1 MTIYGGL
8 AYPHCR
14 RDLGERQAVGK
25 TQINDA
31 PCLRRDVAAYH
42 AVDPCDCLIIGPA
55 VRVVLLIVEKIAVGN
70 ALMYIAVADMVKAA
84 VSHRFKQIA
93 ASDGDRLTPTEQ
105 RSEHI
110 VDYITRKIIVVKQR
124 YRHTVHPLVMR
135 PEKLLYVI
143 SVRHTHNKDTH
154 DPQNSP
160 PGRDFL
166 AKNRR
171 ICNYLRIKRLFGLL
185 EN

>member
-1 MTIYGGL
+1 MTEMTIYGSL
-8 AYPHCR
+8 AYPHDR
-14 RDLGERQAVGK
+14 RDPGERQPVGK
-25 TQINDA
+25 TQFNDA

-84 VSHRFKQIA
+84 VFHRFQQIA
-93 ASDGDRLTPTEQ
+93 ASDGDRLTATEQ
-105 RSEHI
+105 RSENI
-110 VDYITRKIIVVKQR
+110 VDYIARKIIVVKQR

-143 SVRHTHNKDTH
+143 SVRHTPIKTH
-154 DPQNSP
+154 TILKTQP
-160 PGRDFL
+160 PAEIFL
-166 AKNRR
+166 
-171 ICNYLRIKRLFGLL
+171 
-185 EN
+185 